1 MQLRKFSQ
9 LAILLL
15 AGVVVN
21 GSTHCEQK
29 WDDIKAPHT
38 VSETYRIKLLKIN
51 TTDEFRSFMPNTK
64 YQVMV
69 KNEIEDV
76 QFIRFYITVEN
87 ENKSLPHGV
96 LELYNEELSEFTQDC
111 PDAVVQVSQVV
122 KDDISVYWT
131 SPEEGNGCVIFRA
144 SVMESPSVWFMDG
157 TLEQK
162 FCQDP
167 KASFDDPGPVLPE
180 CCACDEAKYELAF
193 EGLWSRYT
201 HPKNFPSKPWNARFS
216 DVIGASH
223 TSEYR
228 FWEYNGYASEGLK
241 QVAEN
246 GVTRVLESELKN
258 QSQHIRTIIK
268 ARGINFPNITSKTFA
283 VFRVDQMHHLMS
295 LVSMIGTNESLGLGI
310 RMRCNERHADPSPD
324 WFVGVSGLELCLSNC
339 SWIEHK
345 ELNLYPIDAGTD
357 DGITYESV
365 DAETEPRDVIRRI
378 TTTWPNDD
386 RSPFYDD
393 SAVDMNPLARLYLK
407 RQRIYEKNCERS
419 PSFEDSEGLGA
430 VVDQPITRSKVTN
443 WGPWESCSVT
453 CGRGV
458 KLRQRK
464 YKNEKAAAKHNCD
477 SLLTDRVICYAA
489 DNFVWS
495 RIIPCIESERRSSA
509 SDCSP
514 PDEVDEKKCPLSQ
527 WSEWTICSK
536 SCGPE
541 SRTRERNFR
550 PKRKRKE
557 CRMQYP
563 RIELQQT
570 IDCDN
575 PACEGEE
582 ATTDGDSSTTD
593 VAGDEEAVSET
604 TTESITTTVSSDE
617 ESDYDAADNRRYLAK
632 IWPRPRR
639 KKCPESRYYQ
649 WSFWSPCSVSCGSGT
664 KSRSRQIKPEYS
676 PNAADYECQY
686 ESAICEAET
695 KSCQITPELM
705 QVICSQPVEPGHCP
719 DEHDDN
725 SLRYYYD
732 KITVKCLL
740 FHYTGCNGNMNNFRT
755 LQECQTT
762 CSTFRKSFFTPIA
775 HALSCLINNFF
786 FLFFLYPQPT
796 NTLTDEEDPDSLKN
810 YKLKLSSVV
819 TYNVPLTDHPNSK
832 NKRARSDENTTE
844 KKKKKKHKGE
854 TKSND
859 RVDCRMTEWSDWSP
873 CYSCKGYRT
882 MSRDVLT
889 HPRNGGKSCP
899 TKTMR
904 RQKCHKVL
912 PDCNVQND
920 REALVFDSGEEQGT
934 INARTT
940 LQNCDLKNN
949 DASALTVSVHC
960 RVSPWGSWSSCATS
974 CGLSQRRRTRKIAVE
989 PRGTFGKSCPAL
1001 AQIETCRLPACPNAT

>member
-1 MQLRKFSQ
+1 MNELWTQQRAEEASVPSEAQESFAGYSHSRIPSSGSKLAAAATMQLRKFSQ
-9 LAILLL
+9 LALLLL
-15 AGVVVN
+15 AAAAVVVN

-29 WDDIKAPHT
+29 WDDIKAPHS

-64 YQVMV
+64 YQVML

-96 LELYNEELSEFTQDC
+96 LELYDQELSEFTQDC

-295 LVSMIGTNESLGLGI
+295 LVSMI
-310 RMRCNERHADPSPD
+310 DPSPD

-365 DAETEPRDVIRRI
+365 DAQTEPRDVIRRI

-419 PSFEDSEGLGA
+419 PSSEDSEEA
-430 VVDQPITRSKVTN
+430 CRVTN

-477 SLLTDRVICYAA
+477 SLLTDRVVCYAP
-489 DNFVWS
+489 DNFV
-495 RIIPCIESERRSSA
+495 C
-509 SDCSP
+509 P

-570 IDCDN
+570 IDCEN
-575 PACEGEE
+575 SACEAEE
-582 ATTDGDSSTTD
+582 TTTDGDSSTTD

-664 KSRSRQIKPEYS
+664 KSRSRQIKPDYS

-695 KSCQITPELM
+695 KSCQITPELV
-705 QVICSQPVEPGHCP
+705 QVICSQPVQLGHCP

-732 KITVKCLL
+732 KITAKCLL

-762 CSTFRKSFFTPIA
+762 CSTF
-775 HALSCLINNFF
+775 
-786 FLFFLYPQPT
+786 Q
-796 NTLTDEEDPDSLKN
+796 DPDSLKN

-832 NKRARSDENTTE
+832 IKRARSDDNTTE

-920 REALVFDSGEEQGT
+920 REALVFDSSEEQ
-934 INARTT
+934 
-940 LQNCDLKNN
+940 
-949 DASALTVSVHC
+949 VSVHC
-960 RVSPWGSWSSCATS
+960 RVSPWGPWSSCATS

-989 PRGTFGKSCPAL
+989 PRGPFGKSCPAL
-1001 AQIETCRLPACPNAT
+1001 AQIETCRLPACINAT

>member
-1 MQLRKFSQ
+1 MNELWTQQRAEEASVPSEAQESFAGYSHSRIPSSGSKLAAATMQLRKFSQ
-9 LAILLL
+9 LALLLL
-15 AGVVVN
+15 AAAAVVVN

-29 WDDIKAPHT
+29 WDDIKAPHS

-64 YQVMV
+64 YQVML

-96 LELYNEELSEFTQDC
+96 LELYDQELSEFTQDC

-295 LVSMIGTNESLGLGI
+295 LVSMI
-310 RMRCNERHADPSPD
+310 DPSPD

-365 DAETEPRDVIRRI
+365 DAQTEPRDVIRRI

-419 PSFEDSEGLGA
+419 PSSEDSEGLGA
-430 VVDQPITRSKVTN
+430 VVDQPITRKACRVTN

-477 SLLTDRVICYAA
+477 SLLTDRVVCYAP
-489 DNFVWS
+489 DNFV
-495 RIIPCIESERRSSA
+495 C
-509 SDCSP
+509 P

-570 IDCDN
+570 IDCEN
-575 PACEGEE
+575 SACEAEE
-582 ATTDGDSSTTD
+582 TTTDGDSSTTD

-664 KSRSRQIKPEYS
+664 KSRSRQIKPDYS

-695 KSCQITPELM
+695 KSCQITPELV
-705 QVICSQPVEPGHCP
+705 Q
-719 DEHDDN
+719 D
-725 SLRYYYD
+725 
-732 KITVKCLL
+732 
-740 FHYTGCNGNMNNFRT
+740 
-755 LQECQTT
+755 
-762 CSTFRKSFFTPIA
+762 
-775 HALSCLINNFF
+775 
-786 FLFFLYPQPT
+786 
-796 NTLTDEEDPDSLKN
+796 
-810 YKLKLSSVV
+810 
-819 TYNVPLTDHPNSK
+819 
-832 NKRARSDENTTE
+832 NTTE

-920 REALVFDSGEEQGT
+920 REALVFDSSEEQ
-934 INARTT
+934 
-940 LQNCDLKNN
+940 
-949 DASALTVSVHC
+949 VSVHC
-960 RVSPWGSWSSCATS
+960 RVSPWGPWSSCATS

-989 PRGTFGKSCPAL
+989 PRGPFGKSCPAL
-1001 AQIETCRLPACPNAT
+1001 AQIETCRLPACINAT